1 MRIATYIVV
10 ALAFGIA
17 DMLLF
22 RRCAQASP
30 IALVRGLL
38 VALFTAAVQSALFLL
53 GMAVGGLLRF
63 ELPDAADAFT
73 RANAFVFVGLDVFVM
88 LRMLWPYLRKGAQLP
103 VFDLAS
109 SWAVAALAVASG
121 INLLLLG
128 LGMGFVASADADL
141 HRALWP
147 LLVLLSLASYWGI
160 MLGRRSVAVR
170 PRRWMLVVCVLLVGL
185 AFSVLL

>member
-30 IALVRGLL
+30 IPLVRGLL

-53 GMAVGGLLRF
+53 GMAAGSLLRF
-63 ELPDAADAFT
+63 ELPDDADAFG
-73 RANAFVFVGLDVFVM
+73 RANAFVFVGLDLFVM
-88 LRMLWPYLRKGAQLP
+88 LRMLWPYLRKEARLP

-109 SWAVAALAVASG
+109 FGATAALAVASG
-121 INLLLLG
+121 VNLLLLG
-128 LGMGFVASADADL
+128 LGMGFAASGDVGF
-141 HRALWP
+141 HSALWP

-160 MLGRRSVAVR
+160 MLGRRNVAMR
-170 PRRWMLVVCVLLVGL
+170 PRRWILVACILLMGL
-185 AFSVLL
+185 AISVLL